1 MERPWGSLRSA
12 ALVFLGVLLCGTPL
26 VLIAHERDSASWRA
40 SAAETA
46 DRIGAHLDHTIR
58 DILRQARNVVPDP
71 PTGVSRLPRLVRAVQ
86 VIVDGAVVAEAR
98 ERTESAQFVT
108 CGEVSPS
115 GDSGVVLY
123 ERYPRLRLAACIQ
136 LQSTSKLHSD
146 DGLWL
151 VVWID
156 TDELFRTAG
165 LRGLASQGYDYRL
178 LDASRGIEMPL
189 EASRNRSWGDAVRRE
204 IALPEGRW
212 VLELQARD
220 PKSLHASFLAGTA
233 LVLSLSGLFGLVAY
247 RGSSESARL
256 RSEMARAKSKAE
268 QLDARLMDE
277 FERRRSA
284 EAKLEREARYDE
296 LTRLPNRSLF
306 IERIQNALDVQ
317 RKRSDSRSAVLLFDI
332 VRLRRVNETMG
343 REVGDQVLRGVARRI
358 EGAIRPEDLVARAGA
373 DQFGVLRFNS
383 LEIEETVRFV
393 EGILDEIEQPFI
405 LAGTEVFVTCSVG
418 IVMLSGTYQRGEDLL
433 RDATLALNQ
442 ARASEGRALQVFG
455 EEMHARALRLLEIE
469 TDLRRAVER
478 QEMVAY
484 YQPILSL
491 ESGRIIGFE
500 TLARWR
506 HPQRGIVSPAE
517 FIPVAEQTGLIIQ
530 IDRWNLGDGTRQ
542 LARWQTQ
549 FPDDRPFEL
558 SANLAANEMSRPDI
572 VDFVRAVLEETKI
585 DPRTLAIEVTE
596 SGVMKNPET
605 AAKILKDLHAL
616 GVHLHL
622 DDFGTGYSSLAYL
635 QRFSFDLLKIDRAFV
650 GSMMKDRKSY
660 ELVKTVLAL
669 ANALDMGVVAEG
681 IETREQ
687 LAELRSMGCE
697 KGQGFL
703 FSRPIPADE
712 IEKLLAQSPVW

>member
-1 MERPWGSLRSA
+1 MDRHWGSLRSA
-12 ALVFLGVLLCGTPL
+12 VLVLLCGLACGTPL
-26 VLIAHERDSASWRA
+26 VLIAHERDMASWR
-40 SAAETA
+40 SAAAEKA
-46 DRIGAHLDHTIR
+46 DRIGAHLDHTLR
-58 DILRQARNVVPDP
+58 DILREARHVVADP
-71 PTGVSRLPRLVRAVQ
+71 PTAVSRLPRLVSAVQ
-86 VIVDGAVVAEAR
+86 VVLDGNIVVEAR
-98 ERTESAQFVT
+98 ERTESSRFLA
-108 CGEVSPS
+108 CGDGSPS
-115 GDSGVVLY
+115 GDSAVVPY
-123 ERYPRLRLAACIQ
+123 ERYPRLRLAACIH
-136 LQSTSKLHSD
+136 LDSISKLHTD
-146 DGLWL
+146 DRLWL

-156 TDELFRTAG
+156 TEELFRTAG
-165 LRGLASQGYDYRL
+165 LRALAAQGYDYRL
-178 LDASRGIEMPL
+178 LDASSAVETPL
-189 EASRNRSWGDAVRRE
+189 EESRNRSWRNPIRRE

-220 PKSLHASFLAGTA
+220 PKSVHTSLLGGAALIFL
-233 LVLSLSGLFGLVAY
+233 VSGLLGLLAY
-247 RGSSESARL
+247 RGSSETARL
-256 RSEMARAKSKAE
+256 RSEAEKAQSDAA

-284 EAKLEREARYDE
+284 EDKLEREARYDE

-306 IERIQNALDVQ
+306 IERIKTALDVQ
-317 RKRSDSRSAVLLFDI
+317 RRRSDSRSAVLLFDI
-332 VRLRRVNETMG
+332 TRLRRVNETMG
-343 REVGDQVLRGVARRI
+343 RVVGDQVLRGVARRI
-358 EGAIRPEDLVARAGA
+358 EGANRPEDIVARAGA
-373 DQFGVLRFNS
+373 DQFGVLQFNA

-393 EGILDEIEQPFI
+393 EAVLDEIEKPFV
-405 LAGTEVFVTCSVG
+405 LGGTEVFVTCTVG
-418 IVMLSGTYQRGEDLL
+418 IVMLNGSYERGEDVL

-442 ARASEGRALQVFG
+442 ARATEGRGLQVFG
-455 EEMHARALRLLEIE
+455 QEMHARAIRLLEIE

-478 QEMVAY
+478 HEMVAY

-506 HPQRGIVSPAE
+506 HPERGIVSPAE

-530 IDRWNLGDGTRQ
+530 IDRWNLDEGARQ
-542 LARWQTQ
+542 LARWQAQ
-549 FPDDRPFEL
+549 FPRETPFEL

-572 VDFVRAVLEETKI
+572 VDFVRSLLEETKI

-605 AAKILKDLHAL
+605 AAKILKELHSL

-650 GSMMKDRKSY
+650 GSMMTDRKSY

-669 ANALDMGVVAEG
+669 ASALEMGVVAEG
-681 IETREQ
+681 IETKEQ
-687 LAELRSMGCE
+687 LAELRSLDCA

-703 FSRPIPADE
+703 FSRPIPAEE
-712 IEKLLAQSPVW
+712 IEKLLAQAPVW